1 MVNFK
6 ESHFLKFFVEHRT
19 SANIIMLLMIII
31 GLLSIGK
38 LNKQFFPDFDV
49 EVVAVSVDWPG
60 ATAEEI
66 DKNIIQ
72 LLEPEL
78 RPLSGVKKVSSKS
91 VEGLGRTQVE
101 FQYGYDMQ
109 KGRTDIETAVSRIN
123 FPEKSKKPRIIVG
136 EFFDTVTRIVL
147 SGEVSLSELRIK
159 SKNLKELLLNSGV
172 DKVDIL
178 GLPKEEILIEIPQ
191 LETAKL
197 KLSFNQIANLI
208 KSETQDVSGGSYA
221 DGSLRVRTEGEKR
234 LVDAFKKLELKSSIS
249 GGRVLLEDLAKIT
262 YSIEKGSILKFVDEN
277 PAVELWVRRSKTSDA
292 IEVSK
297 NVENVISSSQSLI
310 GNNIKIETY
319 DTAAEIGKFI
329 IKPKSKFTWQI
340 IQERISLLVK
350 NGLSGLCIV
359 LAVLFLFLSR
369 NTAIWVALGIP
380 IAFLATFAVMLVTG
394 QSINMIS
401 LFGLIMALGIV
412 VDDAIVVGEHT
423 SYLKTKRKLDSSQAP
438 VVAASRMSMPVISAM
453 LTTVA
458 AFIPLFM
465 VKGVIGEIIA
475 AIPWVVCAVLVA
487 SLIECFL
494 VLPAHLAHF
503 DNKNNLPGKFR
514 FWFDNKFTYFQ
525 EGLFRKF
532 VKLTFNYRYVTFMV
546 AIGMF
551 LVSVGMMSGGR
562 VLFSFFPTPEAD
574 IIIANFKMHSGT
586 KKTNTLE
593 MLNNI
598 EIGLEKTSKQFSYS
612 NNLVKF
618 KMSTIGDRTS
628 FSNDA
633 GPSPIGSDLLGS
645 MVVELKTADKR
656 KVRTKEFIKAW
667 KDNIQSV
674 AGLDKLT
681 IRAPSGG
688 PPGRDLDVRFQGE
701 KLEDLKKASDEL
713 IKIARTIPGVTSLS
727 DNLEFG
733 VQERILSLN
742 NKGQSL
748 GLSISEIGEQV
759 RSAIN
764 GVVISEFPKADE
776 EVAVRLKLIKNEKQ
790 TDMINDLRIITSI
803 GTSFKLEEIIT
814 ISEEVPFAS
823 INRKNGFREVT
834 ISGDLFPQLMNT
846 SQARQFL
853 LQNGLP
859 EIAKKYNLNYRFD
872 GKDLEQK
879 ETFADMKIGSIVG
892 LMLIYFILAWV
903 FKSWSRPLT
912 IMIMIPFAFIGA
924 VLGHYIL
931 GLTMS
936 ILSMFALL
944 ALAGIVVNN
953 SIILVSTIERRF
965 DDLLNDTEN
974 SFNDKNIINE
984 AIISGVVD
992 RLRPVL
998 LTSLTTIGGLS
1009 ALMFEKSLQ
1018 AQFLIPMAAT
1028 IVFGLGVTALLVLI
1042 IVPSMMGISNDLSN
1056 FIKSLKE
1063 GNR

>member
-1 MVNFK
+1 MSQFR
-6 ESHFLKFFVEHRT
+6 ESGFLKFFVEHRT
-19 SANIIMLLMIII
+19 SANIIMILMIVV
-31 GLLSIGK
+31 GLLSIGR
-38 LNKQFFPDFDV
+38 LNKQFFPDFEV
-49 EVVAVSVDWPG
+49 EVVGVSVDWPG

-66 DKNIIQ
+66 DKNIVQ

-78 RPLSGVKKVSSKS
+78 RPISGVKKVSSKS
-91 VEGLGRTQVE
+91 VEGVGVTQVE
-101 FQYGYDMQ
+101 FNYGYDMQ

-123 FPEKSKKPRIIVG
+123 FPQKANKPKIVVG

-147 SGEVSLSELRIK
+147 SSNMPLSELRLI
-159 SKNLKELLLNSGV
+159 SKKLKEALLNSGV
-172 DKVDIL
+172 DKVDIQ

-191 LETAKL
+191 IETARL

-208 KSETQDVSGGSYA
+208 KSETQDVSGGSFA

-234 LVDAFKKLELKSSIS
+234 LVETFNKLELKNSIS
-249 GGRVLLEDLAKIT
+249 GGRIILQDIAKI
-262 YSIEKGSILKFVDEN
+262 SSSFEQGSILKSVDGN

-292 IEVSK
+292 LKVSENVEKVILKSK
-297 NVENVISSSQSLI
+297 NII
-310 GNNIKIETY
+310 GNTVKIETY
-319 DTAAEIGKFI
+319 NTAANLIE
-329 IKPKSKFTWQI
+329 
-340 IQERISLLVK
+340 ERITLLVK

-380 IAFLATFAVMLVTG
+380 IAFLATFGVMLVSG

-412 VDDAIVVGEHT
+412 VDDAIVVGEHS
-423 SYLKTKRKLDSSQAP
+423 SYLKTKRRLNSSQAP
-438 VVAASRMSMPVISAM
+438 VVAATRMSMPVISAM

-503 DNKNNLPGKFR
+503 DKKKVEEGKFR
-514 FWFDNKFTYFQ
+514 LWFDKRFISFQ
-525 EGLFRKF
+525 EGIFKKF
-532 VKLTFNYRYVTFMV
+532 ITLTFNYRYVTFMV

-551 LVSVGMMSGGR
+551 IVSVGMMSGGR
-562 VLFSFFPTPEAD
+562 VMFSFFPTPEAD

-586 KKTNTLE
+586 TRSKTEE
-593 MLNNI
+593 MLNKL
-598 EIGLEKTSKQFSYS
+598 EGGLIKTSKEFSTS
-612 NNLVKF
+612 PDLVKF
-618 KMSTIGDRTS
+618 SMSTIGGRTS
-628 FSNDA
+628 FSNGS
-633 GPSPIGSDLLGS
+633 GPNSKGSDLLGS

-656 KVRTKEFIKAW
+656 KIRTNQFIKEW
-667 KDNIQSV
+667 KDNIQFV
-674 AGLDKLT
+674 EGLDKLT
-681 IRAPSGG
+681 IRSPSGG
-688 PPGRDLDVRFQGE
+688 PPGRDLDIRFQGD
-701 KLEDLKKASDEL
+701 KLETLKIASNEL
-713 IKIARTIPGVTSLS
+713 IEIARTIPGVTSLN

-733 VQERILSLN
+733 VQEKILTLN

-748 GLSISEIGEQV
+748 GLSILNIGEQV

-764 GVVISEFPKADE
+764 GIIISEFPKADE
-776 EVAVRLKLIKNEKQ
+776 EVVVRLKLSEREKL
-790 TDMINDLRIITSI
+790 TDMINDLRIITPL
-803 GTSFKLEEIIT
+803 GTSFKLQEVIT
-814 ISEEVPFAS
+814 ISEKIPFAS

-834 ISGDLFPQLMNT
+834 ITGDLFPALMNT
-846 SQARQFL
+846 SEARQFL
-853 LQNGLP
+853 LNNGLP

-872 GKDLEQK
+872 GRDLEQK
-879 ETFADMKIGSIVG
+879 ETFADMKIGSIIG
-892 LMLIYFILAWV
+892 LLLIYIILAWV
-903 FKSWSRPLT
+903 FKSWTRPFS

-924 VLGHYIL
+924 VLGHYLL

-965 DDLLNDTEN
+965 DDLLSQNNKDRQD
-974 SFNDKNIINE
+974 DKVINE
-984 AIISGVVD
+984 AIIAGVVD
-992 RLRPVL
+992 RFRPVL

-1009 ALMFEKSLQ
+1009 ALLFEKSLQ

-1028 IVFGLGVTALLVLI
+1028 IVFGLGITAFLVLV
-1042 IVPSMMGISNDLSN
+1042 IVPSMMGISNDFSSFFKN
-1056 FIKSLKE
+1056 I
-1063 GNR
+1063 RRR

>member
-1 MVNFK
+1 MSQFR
-6 ESHFLKFFVEHRT
+6 ESGFLKFFVEHRT
-19 SANIIMLLMIII
+19 SANIIMILMIVV
-31 GLLSIGK
+31 GLLSIGR
-38 LNKQFFPDFDV
+38 LNKQFFPDFEV
-49 EVVAVSVDWPG
+49 EVVGVSVDWPG

-66 DKNIIQ
+66 DKNIVQ

-78 RPLSGVKKVSSKS
+78 RPISGVKKVSSKS
-91 VEGLGRTQVE
+91 VEGVGVTQVE
-101 FQYGYDMQ
+101 FNYGYDMQ

-123 FPEKSKKPRIIVG
+123 FPQKANKPKIVVG

-147 SGEVSLSELRIK
+147 SSNMPLSELRLI
-159 SKNLKELLLNSGV
+159 SKKLKEALLNSGV
-172 DKVDIL
+172 DKVDIQ

-191 LETAKL
+191 IETARL

-208 KSETQDVSGGSYA
+208 KSETQDVSGGSFA

-234 LVDAFKKLELKSSIS
+234 LVETFNKLELKNSIS
-249 GGRVLLEDLAKIT
+249 GGRIILQDIAKI
-262 YSIEKGSILKFVDEN
+262 SSSFEQGSILKSVDGN

-292 IEVSK
+292 LKVSENVEKVILKSK
-297 NVENVISSSQSLI
+297 NII
-310 GNNIKIETY
+310 GNTVKIETY
-319 DTAAEIGKFI
+319 NTAANLIE
-329 IKPKSKFTWQI
+329 
-340 IQERISLLVK
+340 ERITLLVK

-380 IAFLATFAVMLVTG
+380 IAFLATFGVMLVSG

-412 VDDAIVVGEHT
+412 VDDAIVVGEHS
-423 SYLKTKRKLDSSQAP
+423 SYLKTKRRLNSSQAP
-438 VVAASRMSMPVISAM
+438 VVAATRMSMPVISAM

-503 DNKNNLPGKFR
+503 DKKKVEEGKFR
-514 FWFDNKFTYFQ
+514 LWFDKRFISFQ
-525 EGLFRKF
+525 EGIFKRF
-532 VKLTFNYRYVTFMV
+532 ITLTFNYRYVTFMF

-551 LVSVGMMSGGR
+551 IVSVGMMSGGR
-562 VLFSFFPTPEAD
+562 VMFSFFPTPEAD

-586 KKTNTLE
+586 TRSKTEE
-593 MLNNI
+593 MLNKL
-598 EIGLEKTSKQFSYS
+598 EGGLIKTSKEFSTS
-612 NNLVKF
+612 PDLVKF
-618 KMSTIGDRTS
+618 SMSTIGGRTS
-628 FSNDA
+628 FSNGS
-633 GPSPIGSDLLGS
+633 GPNSKGSDLLGS

-656 KVRTKEFIKAW
+656 KIRTNQFIKEW
-667 KDNIQSV
+667 KDNIQFV
-674 AGLDKLT
+674 EGLDKLT
-681 IRAPSGG
+681 IRSPSGG
-688 PPGRDLDVRFQGE
+688 PPGRDLDIRFQGD
-701 KLEDLKKASDEL
+701 KLETLKIASNEL
-713 IKIARTIPGVTSLS
+713 IEIARTIPGVTSLN

-733 VQERILSLN
+733 VQEKILTLN

-748 GLSISEIGEQV
+748 GLSILDIGEQV

-764 GVVISEFPKADE
+764 GIIISEFPKADE
-776 EVAVRLKLIKNEKQ
+776 EVVVRLKLSEREKL
-790 TDMINDLRIITSI
+790 TDMINDLRIITPL
-803 GTSFKLEEIIT
+803 GTSFKLQEVIT
-814 ISEEVPFAS
+814 ISEKIPFAS

-834 ISGDLFPQLMNT
+834 ITGDLFPALMNT
-846 SQARQFL
+846 SEARQFL
-853 LQNGLP
+853 LNNGLP

-872 GKDLEQK
+872 GRDLEQK
-879 ETFADMKIGSIVG
+879 ETFADMQIGSIIG
-892 LMLIYFILAWV
+892 LLLIYIILAWV
-903 FKSWSRPLT
+903 FKSWTRPFS

-924 VLGHYIL
+924 VLGHYLL

-965 DDLLNDTEN
+965 DDLLSQNNKDRQD
-974 SFNDKNIINE
+974 DKVINE
-984 AIISGVVD
+984 AIIAGVVD
-992 RLRPVL
+992 RFRPVL

-1009 ALMFEKSLQ
+1009 ALLFEKSLQ

-1028 IVFGLGVTALLVLI
+1028 IVFGLGITAFLVLV
-1042 IVPSMMGISNDLSN
+1042 IVPSMMGISNDFSSFFKN
-1056 FIKSLKE
+1056 I
-1063 GNR
+1063 RRR

>member
-1 MVNFK
+1 LSQFR
-6 ESHFLKFFVEHRT
+6 ESGFLKFFVEHRT
-19 SANIIMLLMIII
+19 SANIIMILMIVV
-31 GLLSIGK
+31 GLLSIGS
-38 LNKQFFPDFDV
+38 LNKQFFPDFEV
-49 EVVAVSVDWPG
+49 EVVGVSVDWPG

-66 DKNIIQ
+66 DKNIVQ

-78 RPLSGVKKVSSKS
+78 RPISGVKKVSSKS
-91 VEGLGRTQVE
+91 VEGVGVTNVE
-101 FQYGYDMQ
+101 FNYGYDMQ

-123 FPEKSKKPRIIVG
+123 FPQKANKPKIVVG

-147 SGEVSLSELRIK
+147 SSNMPLSELRLI
-159 SKNLKELLLNSGV
+159 SKKLKEALLNSGV
-172 DKVDIL
+172 DKVDIQ

-191 LETAKL
+191 IETARL

-208 KSETQDVSGGSYA
+208 KSETQDVSGGSFA

-234 LVDAFKKLELKSSIS
+234 LVETFNKLELKNSIS
-249 GGRVLLEDLAKIT
+249 GGRIILQDIAKI
-262 YSIEKGSILKFVDEN
+262 SSSFEQGSILKSVDGN

-292 IEVSK
+292 LKVSENVEKVILKSK
-297 NVENVISSSQSLI
+297 NII
-310 GNNIKIETY
+310 GNTVKIETY
-319 DTAAEIGKFI
+319 NTAANLIE
-329 IKPKSKFTWQI
+329 
-340 IQERISLLVK
+340 ERITLLVK

-380 IAFLATFAVMLVTG
+380 IAFLATFGVMLVSG

-412 VDDAIVVGEHT
+412 VDDAIVVGEHS
-423 SYLKTKRKLDSSQAP
+423 SYLKTKRRLNSSQAP
-438 VVAASRMSMPVISAM
+438 VVAATRMSMPVISAM

-503 DNKNNLPGKFR
+503 DKKKVEEGKFR
-514 FWFDNKFTYFQ
+514 LWFDKRFISFQ
-525 EGLFRKF
+525 EGIFKRF
-532 VKLTFNYRYVTFMV
+532 ITLTFNYRYVTFMF

-551 LVSVGMMSGGR
+551 IVSVGMMSGGR
-562 VLFSFFPTPEAD
+562 VMFSFFPTPEAD

-586 KKTNTLE
+586 TRSKTEE
-593 MLNNI
+593 MLNKL
-598 EIGLEKTSKQFSYS
+598 EGGLIKTSKEFSTS
-612 NNLVKF
+612 PDLVKF
-618 KMSTIGDRTS
+618 SMSTIGGRTS
-628 FSNDA
+628 FSNGS
-633 GPSPIGSDLLGS
+633 GPNSKGSDLLGS

-656 KVRTKEFIKAW
+656 KIRTNQFIKEW
-667 KDNIQSV
+667 KDNIQFV
-674 AGLDKLT
+674 EGLDKLT
-681 IRAPSGG
+681 IRSPSGG
-688 PPGRDLDVRFQGE
+688 PPGRDLDIRFQGD
-701 KLEDLKKASDEL
+701 KLETLKIASNEL
-713 IKIARTIPGVTSLS
+713 IEIARTIPGVTSLN

-733 VQERILSLN
+733 VQEKILTLN

-748 GLSISEIGEQV
+748 GLSILNIGEQV

-764 GVVISEFPKADE
+764 GIIISEFPKADE
-776 EVAVRLKLIKNEKQ
+776 EVVVRLKLSEREKL
-790 TDMINDLRIITSI
+790 TDMINDLRIITPL
-803 GTSFKLEEIIT
+803 GTSFKLQEVIT
-814 ISEEVPFAS
+814 ISEKIPFAS

-834 ISGDLFPQLMNT
+834 ITGDLFPALMNT
-846 SQARQFL
+846 SEARQFL
-853 LQNGLP
+853 LNNGLP

-872 GKDLEQK
+872 GRDLEQK
-879 ETFADMKIGSIVG
+879 ETFADMKIGSIIG
-892 LMLIYFILAWV
+892 LLLIYIILAWV
-903 FKSWSRPLT
+903 FKSWTRPFS

-924 VLGHYIL
+924 VLGHYLL

-965 DDLLNDTEN
+965 DDLLSQNNKDRQD
-974 SFNDKNIINE
+974 DKVINE
-984 AIISGVVD
+984 AIIAGVVD
-992 RLRPVL
+992 RFRPVL

-1009 ALMFEKSLQ
+1009 ALLFEKSLQ

-1028 IVFGLGVTALLVLI
+1028 IVFGLGITAFLVLV
-1042 IVPSMMGISNDLSN
+1042 IVPSMMGISNDFSSFFKN
-1056 FIKSLKE
+1056 I
-1063 GNR
+1063 RRR

>member
-1 MVNFK
+1 MSQFR
-6 ESHFLKFFVEHRT
+6 ESGFLKFFVEHRT
-19 SANIIMLLMIII
+19 SANIIMILMIVV
-31 GLLSIGK
+31 GLLSIGR
-38 LNKQFFPDFDV
+38 LNKQFFPDFEV
-49 EVVAVSVDWPG
+49 EVVGVSVDWPG

-66 DKNIIQ
+66 DKNIVQ

-78 RPLSGVKKVSSKS
+78 RPISGVKKVSSKS
-91 VEGLGRTQVE
+91 VEGVGVTQVE
-101 FQYGYDMQ
+101 FNYGYDMQ

-123 FPEKSKKPRIIVG
+123 FPQKANKPKIVVG

-147 SGEVSLSELRIK
+147 SSNMPLSELRLI
-159 SKNLKELLLNSGV
+159 SKKLKEALLNSGV
-172 DKVDIL
+172 DKVDIQ

-191 LETAKL
+191 IETARL

-208 KSETQDVSGGSYA
+208 KSETQDVSGGSFA

-234 LVDAFKKLELKSSIS
+234 LVETFNKLELKNSIS
-249 GGRVLLEDLAKIT
+249 GGRIILQDIAKI
-262 YSIEKGSILKFVDEN
+262 SSSFEQGSILKSVDGN

-292 IEVSK
+292 LKVSENVEKVILKSK
-297 NVENVISSSQSLI
+297 NII
-310 GNNIKIETY
+310 GNTVKIETY
-319 DTAAEIGKFI
+319 NTAANLIE
-329 IKPKSKFTWQI
+329 
-340 IQERISLLVK
+340 ERITLLVK

-380 IAFLATFAVMLVTG
+380 IAFLATFGVMLVSG

-412 VDDAIVVGEHT
+412 VDDAIVVGEHS
-423 SYLKTKRKLDSSQAP
+423 SYLKTKRRLNSSQAP
-438 VVAASRMSMPVISAM
+438 VVAATRMSMPVISAM

-503 DNKNNLPGKFR
+503 DKKKVEEGKFR
-514 FWFDNKFTYFQ
+514 LWFDKRFITFQ
-525 EGLFRKF
+525 EGIFKRF
-532 VKLTFNYRYVTFMV
+532 ITFTFNYRYVTFMF

-551 LVSVGMMSGGR
+551 IVSVGMMSGGR
-562 VLFSFFPTPEAD
+562 VMFSFFPTPEAD

-586 KKTNTLE
+586 TRSKTEE
-593 MLNNI
+593 MLNKL
-598 EIGLEKTSKQFSYS
+598 EGGLIKTSKEFSTS
-612 NNLVKF
+612 PDLVKF
-618 KMSTIGDRTS
+618 SMSTIGGRTS
-628 FSNDA
+628 FSNGS
-633 GPSPIGSDLLGS
+633 GPNSKGSDLLGS

-656 KVRTKEFIKAW
+656 KIRTNQFIKEW
-667 KDNIQSV
+667 KDNIQFV
-674 AGLDKLT
+674 EGLDKLT
-681 IRAPSGG
+681 IRSPSGG
-688 PPGRDLDVRFQGE
+688 PPGRDLDIRFQGD
-701 KLEDLKKASDEL
+701 KLETLKIASNEL
-713 IKIARTIPGVTSLS
+713 IEIARTIPGVTSLN

-733 VQERILSLN
+733 VQEKILTLN

-748 GLSISEIGEQV
+748 GLSILDIGEQV

-764 GVVISEFPKADE
+764 GIIISEFPKADE
-776 EVAVRLKLIKNEKQ
+776 EVVVRLKLSEREKL
-790 TDMINDLRIITSI
+790 TDMINDLRIITPL
-803 GTSFKLEEIIT
+803 GTSFKLQEVIT
-814 ISEEVPFAS
+814 ISEKIPFAS

-834 ISGDLFPQLMNT
+834 ITGDLFPALMNT
-846 SQARQFL
+846 SEARQFL
-853 LQNGLP
+853 LNNGLP

-872 GKDLEQK
+872 GRDLEQK
-879 ETFADMKIGSIVG
+879 ETFADMQIGSIIG
-892 LMLIYFILAWV
+892 LLLIYIILAWV
-903 FKSWSRPLT
+903 FKSWTRPFS

-924 VLGHYIL
+924 VLGHYLL

-974 SFNDKNIINE
+974 SFNDQNIINE

-1028 IVFGLGVTALLVLI
+1028 IVFGLGVTAFLVLI
-1042 IVPSMMGISNDLSN
+1042 IVPSMIGINNDLSN

>member
-1 MVNFK
+1 MSQFR
-6 ESHFLKFFVEHRT
+6 ESGFLKFFVEHRT
-19 SANIIMLLMIII
+19 SANIIMILMIVV
-31 GLLSIGK
+31 GLLSIGR
-38 LNKQFFPDFDV
+38 LNKQFFPDFEV
-49 EVVAVSVDWPG
+49 EVVGVSVDWPG

-66 DKNIIQ
+66 DKNIVQ

-78 RPLSGVKKVSSKS
+78 RPISGVKKVSSKS
-91 VEGLGRTQVE
+91 VEGVGVTQVE
-101 FQYGYDMQ
+101 FNYGYDMQ

-123 FPEKSKKPRIIVG
+123 FPQKANKPKIVVG

-147 SGEVSLSELRIK
+147 SSNIPLSELRLI
-159 SKNLKELLLNSGV
+159 SKKLKEALLNSGV
-172 DKVDIL
+172 DKVDIQ

-191 LETAKL
+191 IETARL

-208 KSETQDVSGGSYA
+208 KSETQDVSGGSFA

-234 LVDAFKKLELKSSIS
+234 LVETFNKLELKNSIS
-249 GGRVLLEDLAKIT
+249 GGRIILQDIAKI
-262 YSIEKGSILKFVDEN
+262 SSSFEQGSILKSVDGN

-292 IEVSK
+292 LKVSENVEKVILKSK
-297 NVENVISSSQSLI
+297 NII
-310 GNNIKIETY
+310 GNTVKIETY
-319 DTAAEIGKFI
+319 NTAANLIE
-329 IKPKSKFTWQI
+329 
-340 IQERISLLVK
+340 ERITLLVK

-380 IAFLATFAVMLVTG
+380 IAFLATFGVMLVSG

-412 VDDAIVVGEHT
+412 VDDAIVVGEHS
-423 SYLKTKRKLDSSQAP
+423 SYLKTKRRLNSSQAP
-438 VVAASRMSMPVISAM
+438 VVAATRMSMPVISAM

-503 DNKNNLPGKFR
+503 DKKKVEEGKFR
-514 FWFDNKFTYFQ
+514 LWFDKRFISFQ
-525 EGLFRKF
+525 EGIFKKF
-532 VKLTFNYRYVTFMV
+532 IILTFNYRYVTFMV

-551 LVSVGMMSGGR
+551 IVSVGMMSGGR
-562 VLFSFFPTPEAD
+562 VMFSFFPTPEAD

-586 KKTNTLE
+586 TRSKTEE
-593 MLNNI
+593 MLNKL
-598 EIGLEKTSKQFSYS
+598 EGGLIKTSKEFSTS
-612 NNLVKF
+612 PDLVKF
-618 KMSTIGDRTS
+618 SMSTIGGKTS
-628 FSNDA
+628 FSNGS
-633 GPSPIGSDLLGS
+633 GPNSKGSDLLGS

-656 KVRTKEFIKAW
+656 KIRTNQFIKEW
-667 KDNIQSV
+667 KDNIQFV
-674 AGLDKLT
+674 EGLDKLT
-681 IRAPSGG
+681 IRSPSGG
-688 PPGRDLDVRFQGE
+688 PPGRDLDIRFQGD
-701 KLEDLKKASDEL
+701 KLETLKIASNEL
-713 IKIARTIPGVTSLS
+713 IEIARTIPGVTSLN

-733 VQERILSLN
+733 VQEKILTLN

-748 GLSISEIGEQV
+748 GLSILNIGEQV

-764 GVVISEFPKADE
+764 GIIISEFPKADE
-776 EVAVRLKLIKNEKQ
+776 EVVVRLKLSEREKL
-790 TDMINDLRIITSI
+790 TDMINDLRIITPL
-803 GTSFKLEEIIT
+803 GTSFKLQEVIT
-814 ISEEVPFAS
+814 ISEKIPFAS

-834 ISGDLFPQLMNT
+834 ITGDLFPALMNT
-846 SQARQFL
+846 SEARQFL
-853 LQNGLP
+853 LNNGLP

-872 GKDLEQK
+872 GRDLEQK
-879 ETFADMKIGSIVG
+879 ETFADMKIGSIIG
-892 LMLIYFILAWV
+892 LLLIYIILAWV
-903 FKSWSRPLT
+903 FKSWTRPFS

-924 VLGHYIL
+924 VLGHYLL

-965 DDLLNDTEN
+965 DDLLSQNNKDRQD
-974 SFNDKNIINE
+974 DKVINE
-984 AIISGVVD
+984 AIIAGVVD
-992 RLRPVL
+992 RFRPVL

-1009 ALMFEKSLQ
+1009 ALLFEKSLQ

-1028 IVFGLGVTALLVLI
+1028 IVFGLGITAFLVLV
-1042 IVPSMMGISNDLSN
+1042 IVPSMMGISNDFSSFFKN
-1056 FIKSLKE
+1056 I
-1063 GNR
+1063 RRR

>member
-1 MVNFK
+1 MSQFR
-6 ESHFLKFFVEHRT
+6 ESGFLKFFVEHRT
-19 SANIIMLLMIII
+19 SANIIMILMIVV
-31 GLLSIGK
+31 GLLSIGR
-38 LNKQFFPDFDV
+38 LNKQFFPDFEV
-49 EVVAVSVDWPG
+49 EVVGVSVDWPG

-66 DKNIIQ
+66 DKNIVQ

-78 RPLSGVKKVSSKS
+78 RPISGVKKVSSKS
-91 VEGLGRTQVE
+91 VEGVGVTHVE
-101 FQYGYDMQ
+101 FNYGYDMQ

-123 FPEKSKKPRIIVG
+123 FPQKANKPKIVVG

-147 SGEVSLSELRIK
+147 SSNIPLSELRLI
-159 SKNLKELLLNSGV
+159 SKKLKEALLNSGV
-172 DKVDIL
+172 DKVDIQ

-191 LETAKL
+191 IETARL

-208 KSETQDVSGGSYA
+208 KSETQDVSGGSFA

-234 LVDAFKKLELKSSIS
+234 LVETFNKLELKNSIS
-249 GGRVLLEDLAKIT
+249 GGRIILQDIAKI
-262 YSIEKGSILKFVDEN
+262 SSSFEQGSILKSVDGN

-292 IEVSK
+292 LKVSENVEKVILKSK
-297 NVENVISSSQSLI
+297 NII
-310 GNNIKIETY
+310 GNTVKIETY
-319 DTAAEIGKFI
+319 NTAANLIE
-329 IKPKSKFTWQI
+329 
-340 IQERISLLVK
+340 ERITLLVK

-380 IAFLATFAVMLVTG
+380 IAFLATFGVMLVSG

-412 VDDAIVVGEHT
+412 VDDAIVVGEHS
-423 SYLKTKRKLDSSQAP
+423 SYLKTKRRLNSSQAP
-438 VVAASRMSMPVISAM
+438 VVAATRMSMPVISAM

-503 DNKNNLPGKFR
+503 DKKKVEEGKFR
-514 FWFDNKFTYFQ
+514 LWFDKRFITFQ
-525 EGLFRKF
+525 EGIFKRF
-532 VKLTFNYRYVTFMV
+532 ITFTFNYRYVTFMF

-551 LVSVGMMSGGR
+551 IVSVGMMSGGR
-562 VLFSFFPTPEAD
+562 VMFSFFPTPEAD

-586 KKTNTLE
+586 TRSKTEE
-593 MLNNI
+593 MLNKL
-598 EIGLEKTSKQFSYS
+598 EGGLIKTSKEFSTS
-612 NNLVKF
+612 PDLVKF
-618 KMSTIGDRTS
+618 SMSTIGGRTS
-628 FSNDA
+628 FSNGS
-633 GPSPIGSDLLGS
+633 GPNSKGSDLLGS

-656 KVRTKEFIKAW
+656 KIRTNQFIKEW
-667 KDNIQSV
+667 KDNIQFV
-674 AGLDKLT
+674 EGLDKLT
-681 IRAPSGG
+681 IRSPSGG
-688 PPGRDLDVRFQGE
+688 PPGRDLDIRFQGD
-701 KLEDLKKASDEL
+701 KLETLKIASNEL
-713 IKIARTIPGVTSLS
+713 IEIARTIPGVTSLN

-733 VQERILSLN
+733 VQEKILTLN

-748 GLSISEIGEQV
+748 GLSILNIGEQV

-764 GVVISEFPKADE
+764 GIIISEFPKADE
-776 EVAVRLKLIKNEKQ
+776 EVVVRLKLSEREKL
-790 TDMINDLRIITSI
+790 TDMINDLRIITPL
-803 GTSFKLEEIIT
+803 GTSFKLQEVIT
-814 ISEEVPFAS
+814 ISEKIPFAS

-834 ISGDLFPQLMNT
+834 ITGDLFPALMNT
-846 SQARQFL
+846 SEARQFL
-853 LQNGLP
+853 LNNGLP

-872 GKDLEQK
+872 GRDLEQK
-879 ETFADMKIGSIVG
+879 ETFADMKIGSIIG
-892 LMLIYFILAWV
+892 LLLIYIILAWV
-903 FKSWSRPLT
+903 FKSWTRPFS

-924 VLGHYIL
+924 VLGHYLL

-965 DDLLNDTEN
+965 DDLLSQNNKDRQD
-974 SFNDKNIINE
+974 DKVINE
-984 AIISGVVD
+984 AIIAGVVD
-992 RLRPVL
+992 RFRPVL

-1009 ALMFEKSLQ
+1009 ALLFEKSLQ

-1028 IVFGLGVTALLVLI
+1028 IVFGLGITAFLVLV
-1042 IVPSMMGISNDLSN
+1042 IVPSMMGISNDFSSFFKN
-1056 FIKSLKE
+1056 I
-1063 GNR
+1063 RRR

>member
-1 MVNFK
+1 MSQFR
-6 ESHFLKFFVEHRT
+6 ESGFLKFFVEHRT
-19 SANIIMLLMIII
+19 SANIIMILMIVV
-31 GLLSIGK
+31 GLLSIGR
-38 LNKQFFPDFDV
+38 LNKQFFPDFEV
-49 EVVAVSVDWPG
+49 EVVGVSVDWPG

-66 DKNIIQ
+66 DKNIVQ

-78 RPLSGVKKVSSKS
+78 RPISGVKKVSSKS
-91 VEGLGRTQVE
+91 VEGVGVTQVE
-101 FQYGYDMQ
+101 FNYGYDMQ

-123 FPEKSKKPRIIVG
+123 FPQKANKPKIVVG

-147 SGEVSLSELRIK
+147 SSNMPLSELRLI
-159 SKNLKELLLNSGV
+159 SKKLKEALLNSGV
-172 DKVDIL
+172 DKVDIQ

-191 LETAKL
+191 IETARL

-208 KSETQDVSGGSYA
+208 KSETQDVSGGSFA

-234 LVDAFKKLELKSSIS
+234 LVETFNKLELKNSIS
-249 GGRVLLEDLAKIT
+249 GGRIILQDIAKI
-262 YSIEKGSILKFVDEN
+262 SSSFEQGSILKSVDGN

-292 IEVSK
+292 LKVSENVEKVILKSK
-297 NVENVISSSQSLI
+297 NII
-310 GNNIKIETY
+310 GNTVKIETY
-319 DTAAEIGKFI
+319 NTAANLIE
-329 IKPKSKFTWQI
+329 
-340 IQERISLLVK
+340 ERITLLVK

-380 IAFLATFAVMLVTG
+380 IAFLATFGVMLVSG

-412 VDDAIVVGEHT
+412 VDDAIVVGEHS
-423 SYLKTKRKLDSSQAP
+423 SYLKTKRRLNSSQAP
-438 VVAASRMSMPVISAM
+438 VVAATRMSMPVISAM

-503 DNKNNLPGKFR
+503 DKKKVEEGKFR
-514 FWFDNKFTYFQ
+514 LWFDKRFITFQ
-525 EGLFRKF
+525 EGIFKRF
-532 VKLTFNYRYVTFMV
+532 ITFTFNYRYVTFMF

-551 LVSVGMMSGGR
+551 IVSVGMMSGGR
-562 VLFSFFPTPEAD
+562 VMFSFFPTPEAD

-586 KKTNTLE
+586 TRSKTEE
-593 MLNNI
+593 MLNKL
-598 EIGLEKTSKQFSYS
+598 EGGLIKTSKEFSTS
-612 NNLVKF
+612 PDLVKF
-618 KMSTIGDRTS
+618 SMSTIGGRTS
-628 FSNDA
+628 FSNGS
-633 GPSPIGSDLLGS
+633 GPNSKGSDLLGS

-656 KVRTKEFIKAW
+656 KIRTNQFIKEW
-667 KDNIQSV
+667 KDNIQFV
-674 AGLDKLT
+674 EGLDKLT
-681 IRAPSGG
+681 IRSPSGG
-688 PPGRDLDVRFQGE
+688 PPGRDLDIRFQGD
-701 KLEDLKKASDEL
+701 KLETLKIASNEL
-713 IKIARTIPGVTSLS
+713 IEIARTIPGVTSLN

-733 VQERILSLN
+733 VQEKILTLN

-748 GLSISEIGEQV
+748 GLSILNIGEQV

-764 GVVISEFPKADE
+764 GIIISEFPKADE
-776 EVAVRLKLIKNEKQ
+776 EVVVRLKLSEREKL
-790 TDMINDLRIITSI
+790 TDMINDLRIITPL
-803 GTSFKLEEIIT
+803 GTSFKLQEVIT
-814 ISEEVPFAS
+814 ISEKIPFAS

-834 ISGDLFPQLMNT
+834 ITGDLFPALMNT
-846 SQARQFL
+846 SEARQFL
-853 LQNGLP
+853 LNNGLP

-872 GKDLEQK
+872 GRDLEQK
-879 ETFADMKIGSIVG
+879 ETFADMQIGSIIG
-892 LMLIYFILAWV
+892 LLLIYIILAWV
-903 FKSWSRPLT
+903 FKSWTRPFS

-924 VLGHYIL
+924 VLGHYLL

-965 DDLLNDTEN
+965 DDLLSQNNKDRQD
-974 SFNDKNIINE
+974 DKVINE
-984 AIISGVVD
+984 AIIAGVVD
-992 RLRPVL
+992 RFRPVL

-1009 ALMFEKSLQ
+1009 ALLFEKSLQ

-1028 IVFGLGVTALLVLI
+1028 IVFGLGITAFLVLV
-1042 IVPSMMGISNDLSN
+1042 IVPSMMGISNDFSSFFKN
-1056 FIKSLKE
+1056 I
-1063 GNR
+1063 RRR

>member
-1 MVNFK
+1 M
-6 ESHFLKFFVEHRT
+6 
-19 SANIIMLLMIII
+19 ILMIVV
-31 GLLSIGK
+31 GLLSIGR
-38 LNKQFFPDFDV
+38 LNKQFFPDFEV
-49 EVVAVSVDWPG
+49 EVVGVSVDWPG

-66 DKNIIQ
+66 DKNIVQ

-78 RPLSGVKKVSSKS
+78 RPISGVKKVSSKS
-91 VEGLGRTQVE
+91 VEGVGVTQVE
-101 FQYGYDMQ
+101 FNYGYDMQ

-123 FPEKSKKPRIIVG
+123 FPQKANKPKIVVG

-147 SGEVSLSELRIK
+147 SSNMPLSELRLI
-159 SKNLKELLLNSGV
+159 SKKLKEALLNSGV
-172 DKVDIL
+172 DKVDIQ

-191 LETAKL
+191 IETARL

-208 KSETQDVSGGSYA
+208 KSETQDVSGGSFA

-234 LVDAFKKLELKSSIS
+234 LVETFNKLELKNSIS
-249 GGRVLLEDLAKIT
+249 GGRIILQDIAKI
-262 YSIEKGSILKFVDEN
+262 SSSFEQGSILKSVDGN

-292 IEVSK
+292 LKVSENVQKVILKSK
-297 NVENVISSSQSLI
+297 NII
-310 GNNIKIETY
+310 GNTVKIETY
-319 DTAAEIGKFI
+319 NTAANLIE
-329 IKPKSKFTWQI
+329 
-340 IQERISLLVK
+340 ERITLLVK

-380 IAFLATFAVMLVTG
+380 IAFLATFGVMLVSG

-412 VDDAIVVGEHT
+412 VDDAIVVGEHS
-423 SYLKTKRKLDSSQAP
+423 SYLKTKRRLNSSQAP
-438 VVAASRMSMPVISAM
+438 VVAATRMSMPVISAM

-503 DNKNNLPGKFR
+503 DKKKVEEGKFR
-514 FWFDNKFTYFQ
+514 LWFDKRFISFQ
-525 EGLFRKF
+525 EGIFKRF
-532 VKLTFNYRYVTFMV
+532 ITLTFNYRYVTFMF

-551 LVSVGMMSGGR
+551 IVSVGMMSGGR
-562 VLFSFFPTPEAD
+562 VMFSFFPTPEAD

-586 KKTNTLE
+586 TRSKTEE
-593 MLNNI
+593 MLNKL
-598 EIGLEKTSKQFSYS
+598 EGGLIKTSKEFSTS
-612 NNLVKF
+612 PDLVKF
-618 KMSTIGDRTS
+618 SMSTIGGRTS
-628 FSNDA
+628 FSNGS
-633 GPSPIGSDLLGS
+633 GPNSKGSDLLGS

-656 KVRTKEFIKAW
+656 KIRTNQFIKEW
-667 KDNIQSV
+667 KDNIQFV
-674 AGLDKLT
+674 EGLDKLT
-681 IRAPSGG
+681 IRSPSGG
-688 PPGRDLDVRFQGE
+688 PPGRDLDIRFQGD
-701 KLEDLKKASDEL
+701 KLETLKIASNEL
-713 IKIARTIPGVTSLS
+713 IEIARTIPGVTSLN

-733 VQERILSLN
+733 VQEKILTLN

-748 GLSISEIGEQV
+748 GLSILDIGEQV

-764 GVVISEFPKADE
+764 GIIISEFPKADE
-776 EVAVRLKLIKNEKQ
+776 EVVVRLKLSEREKL
-790 TDMINDLRIITSI
+790 TDMINDLRIITPL
-803 GTSFKLEEIIT
+803 GTSFKLQEVIT
-814 ISEEVPFAS
+814 ISEKIPFAS

-834 ISGDLFPQLMNT
+834 ITGDLFPALMNT
-846 SQARQFL
+846 SEARQFL
-853 LQNGLP
+853 LNNGLP

-872 GKDLEQK
+872 GRDLEQK
-879 ETFADMKIGSIVG
+879 ETFADMKIGSIIG
-892 LMLIYFILAWV
+892 LLLIYIILAWV
-903 FKSWSRPLT
+903 FKSWTRPFS

-924 VLGHYIL
+924 VLGHYLL

-965 DDLLNDTEN
+965 DDLL
-974 SFNDKNIINE
+974 SQNDKDRQDDKVINE
-984 AIISGVVD
+984 AIIAGVVD
-992 RLRPVL
+992 RFRPVL

-1009 ALMFEKSLQ
+1009 ALLFEKSLQ

-1028 IVFGLGVTALLVLI
+1028 IVFGLGITAFLVLV
-1042 IVPSMMGISNDLSN
+1042 IVPSMMGISNDFSSFFKN
-1056 FIKSLKE
+1056 I
-1063 GNR
+1063 RRR

>member
-1 MVNFK
+1 MSQFR
-6 ESHFLKFFVEHRT
+6 ESGFLKFFVEHRT
-19 SANIIMLLMIII
+19 SANIIMILMIVV
-31 GLLSIGK
+31 GLLSIGR
-38 LNKQFFPDFDV
+38 LNKQFFPDFEV
-49 EVVAVSVDWPG
+49 EVVGVSVDWPG

-66 DKNIIQ
+66 DKNIVQ

-78 RPLSGVKKVSSKS
+78 RPISGVKKVSSKS
-91 VEGLGRTQVE
+91 VEGVGVTNVE
-101 FQYGYDMQ
+101 FNYGYDMQ

-123 FPEKSKKPRIIVG
+123 FPQKANKPKIVVG

-147 SGEVSLSELRIK
+147 SSNMPLSELRLI
-159 SKNLKELLLNSGV
+159 SKKLKEALLNSGV
-172 DKVDIL
+172 DKVDIQ

-191 LETAKL
+191 IETARL

-208 KSETQDVSGGSYA
+208 KSETQDVSGGSFA

-234 LVDAFKKLELKSSIS
+234 LVETFNKLELKNSIS
-249 GGRVLLEDLAKIT
+249 GGRIILQDIAKI
-262 YSIEKGSILKFVDEN
+262 SSSFEQGSILKSVDGN

-292 IEVSK
+292 LKVSENVEKVILKSK
-297 NVENVISSSQSLI
+297 NII
-310 GNNIKIETY
+310 GNTVKIETY
-319 DTAAEIGKFI
+319 NTAANLIE
-329 IKPKSKFTWQI
+329 
-340 IQERISLLVK
+340 ERITLLVK

-380 IAFLATFAVMLVTG
+380 IAFLATFGVMLVSG

-412 VDDAIVVGEHT
+412 VDDAIVVGEHS
-423 SYLKTKRKLDSSQAP
+423 SYLKTKRRLNSSQAP
-438 VVAASRMSMPVISAM
+438 VVAATRMSMPVISAM

-503 DNKNNLPGKFR
+503 DKKKVEEGKFR
-514 FWFDNKFTYFQ
+514 LWFDKRFITFQ
-525 EGLFRKF
+525 EGIFKRF
-532 VKLTFNYRYVTFMV
+532 ITLTFNYRYVTFMV

-551 LVSVGMMSGGR
+551 IVSVGMMSGGR
-562 VLFSFFPTPEAD
+562 VMFSFFPTPEAD

-586 KKTNTLE
+586 TRSKTEE
-593 MLNNI
+593 MLNKL
-598 EIGLEKTSKQFSYS
+598 EGGLIKTSKEFSTS
-612 NNLVKF
+612 PDLVKF
-618 KMSTIGDRTS
+618 SMSTIGGKTS
-628 FSNDA
+628 FSNGS
-633 GPSPIGSDLLGS
+633 GPNSKGSDLLGS

-656 KVRTKEFIKAW
+656 KIRTNQFIKEW
-667 KDNIQSV
+667 KDNIQFV
-674 AGLDKLT
+674 EGLDKLT
-681 IRAPSGG
+681 IRSPSGG
-688 PPGRDLDVRFQGE
+688 PPGRDLDIRFQGD
-701 KLEDLKKASDEL
+701 KLETLKIASNEL
-713 IKIARTIPGVTSLS
+713 IEIARTIPGVTSLN

-733 VQERILSLN
+733 VQEKILTLN

-748 GLSISEIGEQV
+748 GLSILNIGEQV

-764 GVVISEFPKADE
+764 GIIISEFPKADE
-776 EVAVRLKLIKNEKQ
+776 EVVVRLKLSEREKL
-790 TDMINDLRIITSI
+790 TDMINDLRIITPL
-803 GTSFKLEEIIT
+803 GTSFKLQEVIT
-814 ISEEVPFAS
+814 ISEKIPFAS

-834 ISGDLFPQLMNT
+834 ITGDLFPALMNT
-846 SQARQFL
+846 SEARQFL
-853 LQNGLP
+853 LNNGLP

-872 GKDLEQK
+872 GRDLEQK
-879 ETFADMKIGSIVG
+879 ETFADMKIGSIIG
-892 LMLIYFILAWV
+892 LLLIYIILAWV
-903 FKSWSRPLT
+903 FKSWTRPFS

-924 VLGHYIL
+924 VLGHYLL

-965 DDLLNDTEN
+965 DDLL
-974 SFNDKNIINE
+974 SQNDKDRQDDKVINE
-984 AIISGVVD
+984 AIIAGVVD
-992 RLRPVL
+992 RFRPVL

-1009 ALMFEKSLQ
+1009 ALLFEKSLQ

-1028 IVFGLGVTALLVLI
+1028 IVFGLGITAFLVLV
-1042 IVPSMMGISNDLSN
+1042 IVPSMMGISNDFSSFFKN
-1056 FIKSLKE
+1056 I
-1063 GNR
+1063 RRR

>member
-1 MVNFK
+1 MLQFK
-6 ESHFLKFFVEHRT
+6 ESGFLKFFVEHRT
-19 SANIIMLLMIII
+19 SANIIMILMIVV
-31 GLLSIGK
+31 GLLSIGR
-38 LNKQFFPDFDV
+38 LNKQFFPNFEV
-49 EVVAVSVDWPG
+49 EVVAVSVNWAG

-66 DKNIIQ
+66 DKNIVQ

-78 RPLSGVKKVSSKS
+78 RPISGVKKVSSKS
-91 VEGLGRTQVE
+91 VEGVGITQVE
-101 FQYGYDMQ
+101 FNYGYDMQ

-123 FPEKSKKPRIIVG
+123 FPQKADKPKIVVG

-147 SGEVSLSELRIK
+147 SANIPLSELRLI
-159 SKNLKELLLNSGV
+159 SKKLKEVLLNSGV
-172 DKVDIL
+172 DKVDIQ

-191 LETAKL
+191 IETARL

-234 LVDAFKKLELKSSIS
+234 LVETFKKLELKNTIS
-249 GGRVLLEDLAKIT
+249 GGRIILQDIARISSTLEQ
-262 YSIEKGSILKFVDEN
+262 GSILKSVDNN

-292 IEVSK
+292 LEVSENVNK
-297 NVENVISSSQSLI
+297 VISESKNIIGNRVNVE
-310 GNNIKIETY
+310 TY
-319 DTAAEIGKFI
+319 NTAANL
-329 IKPKSKFTWQI
+329 
-340 IQERISLLVK
+340 IQERITLLVK

-380 IAFLATFAVMLVTG
+380 IAFLATFGVMLVSG

-412 VDDAIVVGEHT
+412 VDDAIVVGEHS
-423 SYLKTKRKLDSSQAP
+423 SYLKTKRRLNSSQAP
-438 VVAASRMSMPVISAM
+438 VVAATRMSMPVISAM

-503 DNKNNLPGKFR
+503 DKKTVEEGKFR
-514 FWFDNKFTYFQ
+514 LWFDKKFMAFQ
-525 EGLFRKF
+525 EGTFKKF
-532 VKLTFNYRYVTFMV
+532 ISLTFNYRYVTFMV

-551 LVSVGMMSGGR
+551 IVSVGMMSGGR
-562 VLFSFFPTPEAD
+562 VMFSFFPTPEAD

-586 KKTNTLE
+586 TRSKTEE
-593 MLNNI
+593 MLKKI
-598 EIGLEKTSKQFSYS
+598 EGGLIKTSKKFSTS
-612 NNLVKF
+612 PDLVKF
-618 KMSTIGDRTS
+618 SMSTIGGRTS
-628 FSNDA
+628 FS
-633 GPSPIGSDLLGS
+633 GGGVPSSKGSDLLGS
-645 MVVELKTADKR
+645 VVVELKTADKR
-656 KVRTKEFIKAW
+656 KIRTNQFIKEW
-667 KDNIQSV
+667 KNNIEYV
-674 AGLDKLT
+674 EGLDKLT
-681 IRAPSGG
+681 IRSPSGG

-701 KLEDLKKASDEL
+701 KLETLKIASNEL
-713 IKIARTIPGVTSLS
+713 IQIARTIPGVTSLN

-748 GLSISEIGEQV
+748 GLSISDIGEQV

-764 GVVISEFPKADE
+764 GIIISEFPKADE
-776 EVAVRLKLIKNEKQ
+776 EVVVRLKLSETEKL
-790 TDMINDLRIITSI
+790 TDMINDLRIITPL
-803 GTSFKLEEIIT
+803 GTSFKLQ
-814 ISEEVPFAS
+814 EVIKINEKIPFAS

-834 ISGDLFPQLMNT
+834 ISGDLFPALMNT

-853 LQNGLP
+853 LNNGLP

-872 GKDLEQK
+872 GRDLEQK
-879 ETFADMKIGSIVG
+879 ETFADMKIGSIIG
-892 LMLIYFILAWV
+892 LLLIYFILAWV
-903 FKSWSRPLT
+903 FKSWTRPFS

-924 VLGHYIL
+924 VLGHYLL

-965 DDLLNDTEN
+965 DDLRDQ
-974 SFNDKNIINE
+974 NDKDYQNNKVIDE
-984 AIISGVVD
+984 AIIAGVVD
-992 RLRPVL
+992 RFRPVL

-1009 ALMFEKSLQ
+1009 ALLFEKSLQ

-1028 IVFGLGVTALLVLI
+1028 IVFGLGITAFLVLV
-1042 IVPSMMGISNDLSN
+1042 IVPSMMGISNDFSN
-1056 FIKSLKE
+1056 FVKNI
-1063 GNR
+1063 RRR

>member
-1 MVNFK
+1 MLQFK
-6 ESHFLKFFVEHRT
+6 ESGFLKFFVEHRT
-19 SANIIMLLMIII
+19 SANIIMILMIVV
-31 GLLSIGK
+31 GLLSIGR
-38 LNKQFFPDFDV
+38 LNKQFFPNFEV
-49 EVVAVSVDWPG
+49 EVVAVSVNWAG

-66 DKNIIQ
+66 DKNIVQ

-78 RPLSGVKKVSSKS
+78 RPISGVKKVSSKS
-91 VEGLGRTQVE
+91 VEGVGITQVE
-101 FQYGYDMQ
+101 FNYGYDMQ

-123 FPEKSKKPRIIVG
+123 FPQKADKPKIVVG

-147 SGEVSLSELRIK
+147 SANIPLSELRSI
-159 SKNLKELLLNSGV
+159 SKKLKEVLLNSGV
-172 DKVDIL
+172 DKVDIQ

-191 LETAKL
+191 IETARL

-221 DGSLRVRTEGEKR
+221 DGSLRVRTAGEKR
-234 LVDAFKKLELKSSIS
+234 LVETFKKLELKNTIS
-249 GGRVLLEDLAKIT
+249 GGRIILQDIARISSTLEQ
-262 YSIEKGSILKFVDEN
+262 GSILKSVDNN

-292 IEVSK
+292 LEVSENVNK
-297 NVENVISSSQSLI
+297 VISESKNIIGNRVNVE
-310 GNNIKIETY
+310 TY
-319 DTAAEIGKFI
+319 NTAANL
-329 IKPKSKFTWQI
+329 
-340 IQERISLLVK
+340 IQERITLLVK

-380 IAFLATFAVMLVTG
+380 IAFLATFGVMLVSG

-412 VDDAIVVGEHT
+412 VDDAIVVGEHS
-423 SYLKTKRKLDSSQAP
+423 SYLKTKRRLNSSQAP
-438 VVAASRMSMPVISAM
+438 VVAATRMSMPVISAM

-503 DNKNNLPGKFR
+503 DKKTVEEGKFR
-514 FWFDNKFTYFQ
+514 LWFDKKFMAFQ
-525 EGLFRKF
+525 EGTFKKF
-532 VKLTFNYRYVTFMV
+532 ISLTFNYRYVTFMV

-551 LVSVGMMSGGR
+551 IVSVGMMSGGR
-562 VLFSFFPTPEAD
+562 VMFSFFPTPEAD

-586 KKTNTLE
+586 TRSKTEE
-593 MLNNI
+593 MVKNI
-598 EIGLEKTSKQFSYS
+598 EGGLIKTSQKFSTS
-612 NNLVKF
+612 PDLVKF
-618 KMSTIGDRTS
+618 SMSTIGGRTS
-628 FSNDA
+628 FS
-633 GPSPIGSDLLGS
+633 GGGVPSSKGSDLLGS
-645 MVVELKTADKR
+645 VVVELKTADKR
-656 KVRTKEFIKAW
+656 KIRTNQFIKEW
-667 KDNIQSV
+667 KNNIEYV
-674 AGLDKLT
+674 EGLDKLT
-681 IRAPSGG
+681 IRSPSGG

-701 KLEDLKKASDEL
+701 KLETLKIASNEL
-713 IKIARTIPGVTSLS
+713 IQIARTIPGVTSLN

-748 GLSISEIGEQV
+748 GLSISDIGEQV

-764 GVVISEFPKADE
+764 GIIISEFPKADE
-776 EVAVRLKLIKNEKQ
+776 EVVVRLKLSETEKL
-790 TDMINDLRIITSI
+790 TDMINDLRIITPL
-803 GTSFKLEEIIT
+803 GTSFKLQ
-814 ISEEVPFAS
+814 EVIKINEKIPFAS

-834 ISGDLFPQLMNT
+834 ISGDLFPALMNT

-853 LQNGLP
+853 LNNGLP

-872 GKDLEQK
+872 GRDLEQK
-879 ETFADMKIGSIVG
+879 ETFADMKIGSIIG
-892 LMLIYFILAWV
+892 LLLIYFILAWV
-903 FKSWSRPLT
+903 FKSWTRPFS

-924 VLGHYIL
+924 VLGHYLL

-965 DDLLNDTEN
+965 DDLRDQ
-974 SFNDKNIINE
+974 NDKDYQNNKVIDE
-984 AIISGVVD
+984 AIIAGVVD
-992 RLRPVL
+992 RFRPVL

-1009 ALMFEKSLQ
+1009 ALLFEKSLQ

-1028 IVFGLGVTALLVLI
+1028 IVFGLGITAFLVLV
-1042 IVPSMMGISNDLSN
+1042 IVPSMMGISNDFSN
-1056 FIKSLKE
+1056 FVKNI
-1063 GNR
+1063 RRR

>member
-1 MVNFK
+1 MLQFK
-6 ESHFLKFFVEHRT
+6 ESGFLKFFVEHRT
-19 SANIIMLLMIII
+19 SANIIMILMIVV
-31 GLLSIGK
+31 GLLSIGR
-38 LNKQFFPDFDV
+38 LNKQFFPNFEV
-49 EVVAVSVDWPG
+49 EVVAVSVNWAG

-66 DKNIIQ
+66 DKNIVQ

-78 RPLSGVKKVSSKS
+78 RPISGVKKVLSKS
-91 VEGLGRTQVE
+91 VEGVGITQVE
-101 FQYGYDMQ
+101 FNYGYDMQ

-123 FPEKSKKPRIIVG
+123 FPQKADKPKIVVG

-147 SGEVSLSELRIK
+147 SANIPLSELRLI
-159 SKNLKELLLNSGV
+159 SKKLKEVLLNSGV
-172 DKVDIL
+172 DKVDIQ

-191 LETAKL
+191 IETARL

-221 DGSLRVRTEGEKR
+221 DGSLRVRTAGEKR
-234 LVDAFKKLELKSSIS
+234 LVETFKKLELKNTIS
-249 GGRVLLEDLAKIT
+249 GGRIILQDVARISSTLEQ
-262 YSIEKGSILKFVDEN
+262 GSILKFVNNN

-292 IEVSK
+292 LEVSENVNK
-297 NVENVISSSQSLI
+297 VISESKNIIGNRVNVE
-310 GNNIKIETY
+310 TY
-319 DTAAEIGKFI
+319 NTAANL
-329 IKPKSKFTWQI
+329 
-340 IQERISLLVK
+340 IQERITLLVK

-380 IAFLATFAVMLVTG
+380 IAFLATFGVMLVSG

-412 VDDAIVVGEHT
+412 VDDAIVVGEHS
-423 SYLKTKRKLDSSQAP
+423 SYLKTKRRLNSSQAP
-438 VVAASRMSMPVISAM
+438 VVAATRMSMPVISAM

-503 DNKNNLPGKFR
+503 DKKTVEEGKFR
-514 FWFDNKFTYFQ
+514 LWFDKKFMAFQ
-525 EGLFRKF
+525 EGTFKKF
-532 VKLTFNYRYVTFMV
+532 ISLTFNYRYVTFMV

-551 LVSVGMMSGGR
+551 IVSVGMMSGGR
-562 VLFSFFPTPEAD
+562 VMFSFFPTPEAD

-586 KKTNTLE
+586 TRSKTEEMVKK
-593 MLNNI
+593 I
-598 EIGLEKTSKQFSYS
+598 EGGLIKTSKKFSTS
-612 NNLVKF
+612 PDLVKF
-618 KMSTIGDRTS
+618 SMSTIGGRTS
-628 FSNDA
+628 FS
-633 GPSPIGSDLLGS
+633 GGGVPSSKGSDLLGS
-645 MVVELKTADKR
+645 VVVELKTADKR
-656 KVRTKEFIKAW
+656 KIRTNQFIKEW
-667 KDNIQSV
+667 KNNIEYV
-674 AGLDKLT
+674 EGLDKLT
-681 IRAPSGG
+681 IRSPSGG

-701 KLEDLKKASDEL
+701 KLETLKIASNEL
-713 IKIARTIPGVTSLS
+713 IQIARTIPGVTSLN

-748 GLSISEIGEQV
+748 GLSISDIGEQV

-764 GVVISEFPKADE
+764 GIIISEFPKADE
-776 EVAVRLKLIKNEKQ
+776 EVVVRLKLSETEKL
-790 TDMINDLRIITSI
+790 TDMINDLRIITPL
-803 GTSFKLEEIIT
+803 GTSFKLQ
-814 ISEEVPFAS
+814 EVIKINEKIPFAS

-834 ISGDLFPQLMNT
+834 ISGDLFPALMNT

-853 LQNGLP
+853 LNNGLP

-872 GKDLEQK
+872 GRDLEQK
-879 ETFADMKIGSIVG
+879 ETFADMKIGSIIG
-892 LMLIYFILAWV
+892 LLLIYFILAWV
-903 FKSWSRPLT
+903 FKSWTRPFS

-924 VLGHYIL
+924 VLGHYLL

-965 DDLLNDTEN
+965 DDLRDQ
-974 SFNDKNIINE
+974 NDKDYQNNKVIDE
-984 AIISGVVD
+984 AIIAGVVD
-992 RLRPVL
+992 RFRPVL

-1009 ALMFEKSLQ
+1009 ALLFEKSLQ

-1028 IVFGLGVTALLVLI
+1028 IVFGLGITAFLVLV
-1042 IVPSMMGISNDLSN
+1042 IVPSMMGISNDFSN
-1056 FIKSLKE
+1056 FVKNI
-1063 GNR
+1063 RRR

>member
-1 MVNFK
+1 MSQFR
-6 ESHFLKFFVEHRT
+6 ESGFLKFFVEHRT
-19 SANIIMLLMIII
+19 SANIIMILMIVV
-31 GLLSIGK
+31 GLLSIGR
-38 LNKQFFPDFDV
+38 LNKQFFPDFEV
-49 EVVAVSVDWPG
+49 EVVGVSVDWPG

-66 DKNIIQ
+66 DKNIVQ

-78 RPLSGVKKVSSKS
+78 RPISGVKKVSSKS
-91 VEGLGRTQVE
+91 VEGVGVTQVE
-101 FQYGYDMQ
+101 FNYGYDMQ

-123 FPEKSKKPRIIVG
+123 FPQKANKPKIVVG

-147 SGEVSLSELRIK
+147 SSNMPLSELRLI
-159 SKNLKELLLNSGV
+159 SKKLKEALLNSGV
-172 DKVDIL
+172 DKVDIQ

-191 LETAKL
+191 IETARL

-208 KSETQDVSGGSYA
+208 KSETQDVSGGSFA

-234 LVDAFKKLELKSSIS
+234 LVETFNKLELKNSIS
-249 GGRVLLEDLAKIT
+249 GGRIILQDIAKI
-262 YSIEKGSILKFVDEN
+262 SSSFEQGSILKSVDGN

-292 IEVSK
+292 LKVSENVEKVILKSK
-297 NVENVISSSQSLI
+297 NII
-310 GNNIKIETY
+310 GNTVKIETY
-319 DTAAEIGKFI
+319 NTAANLIE
-329 IKPKSKFTWQI
+329 
-340 IQERISLLVK
+340 ERITLLVK

-380 IAFLATFAVMLVTG
+380 IAFLATFGVMLVSG

-412 VDDAIVVGEHT
+412 VDDAIVVGEHS
-423 SYLKTKRKLDSSQAP
+423 SYLKTKRRLNSSQAP
-438 VVAASRMSMPVISAM
+438 VVAATRMSMPVISAM

-503 DNKNNLPGKFR
+503 DKKKVEEGKFR
-514 FWFDNKFTYFQ
+514 LWFDKRFISFQ
-525 EGLFRKF
+525 EGIFKKF
-532 VKLTFNYRYVTFMV
+532 ITLTFNYRYVTFMV

-551 LVSVGMMSGGR
+551 IVSVGMMSGGR
-562 VLFSFFPTPEAD
+562 VMFSFFPTPEAD

-586 KKTNTLE
+586 TRSKTEE
-593 MLNNI
+593 MLNKL
-598 EIGLEKTSKQFSYS
+598 EGGLIKTSKEFSTS
-612 NNLVKF
+612 PDLVKF
-618 KMSTIGDRTS
+618 SMSTIGGRTS
-628 FSNDA
+628 FSNGS
-633 GPSPIGSDLLGS
+633 GPNSKGSDLLGS

-656 KVRTKEFIKAW
+656 KIRTNQFIKEW
-667 KDNIQSV
+667 KDNIKFV
-674 AGLDKLT
+674 EGLDKLT
-681 IRAPSGG
+681 IRSPSGG
-688 PPGRDLDVRFQGE
+688 PPGRDLDIRFQGD
-701 KLEDLKKASDEL
+701 KLETLKIASNEL
-713 IKIARTIPGVTSLS
+713 IEIARTIPGVTSLN

-733 VQERILSLN
+733 VQEKILTLN

-748 GLSISEIGEQV
+748 GLSILNIGEQV

-764 GVVISEFPKADE
+764 GIIISEFPKADE
-776 EVAVRLKLIKNEKQ
+776 EVVVRLKLSEREKL
-790 TDMINDLRIITSI
+790 TDMINDLRIITPL
-803 GTSFKLEEIIT
+803 GTSFKLQEVIT
-814 ISEEVPFAS
+814 ISEKIPFAS

-834 ISGDLFPQLMNT
+834 ITGDLFPALMNT
-846 SQARQFL
+846 SEARQFL
-853 LQNGLP
+853 LNNGLP

-872 GKDLEQK
+872 GRDLEQK
-879 ETFADMKIGSIVG
+879 ETFADMQIGSIIG
-892 LMLIYFILAWV
+892 LLLIYIILAWV
-903 FKSWSRPLT
+903 FKSWTRPFS

-924 VLGHYIL
+924 VLGHYLL

-965 DDLLNDTEN
+965 DDLL
-974 SFNDKNIINE
+974 SQNDKDRQDDKVINE
-984 AIISGVVD
+984 AIIAGVVD
-992 RLRPVL
+992 RFRPVL

-1009 ALMFEKSLQ
+1009 ALLFEKSLQ

-1028 IVFGLGVTALLVLI
+1028 IVFGLGITAFLVLV
-1042 IVPSMMGISNDLSN
+1042 IVPSMMGISNDFSSFFKN
-1056 FIKSLKE
+1056 I
-1063 GNR
+1063 RRR

>member
-1 MVNFK
+1 MSQFR
-6 ESHFLKFFVEHRT
+6 ESGFLKFFVEHRT
-19 SANIIMLLMIII
+19 SANIIMILMIVV
-31 GLLSIGK
+31 GLLSIGR
-38 LNKQFFPDFDV
+38 LNKQFFPDFEV
-49 EVVAVSVDWPG
+49 EVVGVSVDWPG

-66 DKNIIQ
+66 DKNIVQ

-78 RPLSGVKKVSSKS
+78 RPISGVKKVSSKS
-91 VEGLGRTQVE
+91 VEGVGVTQVE
-101 FQYGYDMQ
+101 FNYGYDMQ

-123 FPEKSKKPRIIVG
+123 FPQKANKPKIVVG

-147 SGEVSLSELRIK
+147 SSNMPLSELRLI
-159 SKNLKELLLNSGV
+159 SKKLKEALLNSGV
-172 DKVDIL
+172 DKVDIQ

-191 LETAKL
+191 IETARL

-208 KSETQDVSGGSYA
+208 KSETQDVSGGSFA

-234 LVDAFKKLELKSSIS
+234 LVETFNKLELKNSIS
-249 GGRVLLEDLAKIT
+249 GGRIILQDIAKI
-262 YSIEKGSILKFVDEN
+262 SSSFEQGSILKSVDGN

-292 IEVSK
+292 LKVSENVEKVILKSK
-297 NVENVISSSQSLI
+297 NII
-310 GNNIKIETY
+310 GNTVKIETY
-319 DTAAEIGKFI
+319 NTAANLIE
-329 IKPKSKFTWQI
+329 
-340 IQERISLLVK
+340 ERITLLVK

-380 IAFLATFAVMLVTG
+380 IAFLATFGVMLVSG

-412 VDDAIVVGEHT
+412 VDDAIVVGEHS
-423 SYLKTKRKLDSSQAP
+423 SYLKTKRRLNSSQAP
-438 VVAASRMSMPVISAM
+438 VVAATRMSMPVISAM

-503 DNKNNLPGKFR
+503 DKKKVEEGKFR
-514 FWFDNKFTYFQ
+514 LWFDKRFISFQ
-525 EGLFRKF
+525 EGIFKRF
-532 VKLTFNYRYVTFMV
+532 ITLTFNYRYVTFMF

-551 LVSVGMMSGGR
+551 IVSVGMMSGGR
-562 VLFSFFPTPEAD
+562 VMFSFFPTPEAD

-586 KKTNTLE
+586 TRSKTEE
-593 MLNNI
+593 MLNKL
-598 EIGLEKTSKQFSYS
+598 EGGLIKTSKEFSTS
-612 NNLVKF
+612 PDLVKF
-618 KMSTIGDRTS
+618 SMSTIGGRTS
-628 FSNDA
+628 FSNGS
-633 GPSPIGSDLLGS
+633 GPNSKGSDLLGS

-656 KVRTKEFIKAW
+656 KIRTNQFIKEW
-667 KDNIQSV
+667 KDNIQFV
-674 AGLDKLT
+674 EGLDKLT
-681 IRAPSGG
+681 IRSPSGG
-688 PPGRDLDVRFQGE
+688 PPGRDLDIRFQGD
-701 KLEDLKKASDEL
+701 KLETLKIASNEL
-713 IKIARTIPGVTSLS
+713 IEIARTIPGVTSLN

-733 VQERILSLN
+733 VQEKILTLN

-748 GLSISEIGEQV
+748 GLSILDIGEQV

-764 GVVISEFPKADE
+764 GIIISEFPKADE
-776 EVAVRLKLIKNEKQ
+776 EVVVRLKLSEREKL
-790 TDMINDLRIITSI
+790 TDMINDLRIITPL
-803 GTSFKLEEIIT
+803 GTSFKLQEVIT
-814 ISEEVPFAS
+814 ISEKIPFAS

-834 ISGDLFPQLMNT
+834 ITGDLFPALMNT
-846 SQARQFL
+846 SEARQFL
-853 LQNGLP
+853 LNNGLP

-872 GKDLEQK
+872 GRDLEQK
-879 ETFADMKIGSIVG
+879 ETFADMQIGSIIG
-892 LMLIYFILAWV
+892 LLLIYIILAWV
-903 FKSWSRPLT
+903 FKSWTRPFS

-924 VLGHYIL
+924 VLGHYLL

-965 DDLLNDTEN
+965 DDLL
-974 SFNDKNIINE
+974 SQNDKDRQDDKVINE
-984 AIISGVVD
+984 AIIAGVVD
-992 RLRPVL
+992 RFRPVL

-1009 ALMFEKSLQ
+1009 ALLFEKSLQ

-1028 IVFGLGVTALLVLI
+1028 IVFGLGITAFLVLV
-1042 IVPSMMGISNDLSN
+1042 IVPSMMGISNDFSSFFKN
-1056 FIKSLKE
+1056 I
-1063 GNR
+1063 RRR

>member
-1 MVNFK
+1 MSQFR
-6 ESHFLKFFVEHRT
+6 ESGFLKFFVEHRT
-19 SANIIMLLMIII
+19 SANIVMILMIVV
-31 GLLSIGK
+31 GLLSIGR
-38 LNKQFFPDFDV
+38 LNKQFFPDFEV
-49 EVVAVSVDWPG
+49 EVVGVSVDWPG

-66 DKNIIQ
+66 DKNIVQ

-78 RPLSGVKKVSSKS
+78 RPISGVKKVSSKS
-91 VEGLGRTQVE
+91 VEGVGVTQVE
-101 FQYGYDMQ
+101 FNYGYDMQ

-123 FPEKSKKPRIIVG
+123 FPQKANKPKIVVG

-147 SGEVSLSELRIK
+147 SSNMPLSELRLI
-159 SKNLKELLLNSGV
+159 SKKLKEALLNSGV
-172 DKVDIL
+172 DKVDIQ

-191 LETAKL
+191 IETARL

-208 KSETQDVSGGSYA
+208 KSETQDVSGGSFA

-234 LVDAFKKLELKSSIS
+234 LVETFNKLELKNSIS
-249 GGRVLLEDLAKIT
+249 GGRIILQDIAKI
-262 YSIEKGSILKFVDEN
+262 SSSFEQGSILKSVDGN

-292 IEVSK
+292 LKVSENVEKVILKSK
-297 NVENVISSSQSLI
+297 NII
-310 GNNIKIETY
+310 GNTVKIETY
-319 DTAAEIGKFI
+319 NTAANLIE
-329 IKPKSKFTWQI
+329 
-340 IQERISLLVK
+340 ERITLLVK

-380 IAFLATFAVMLVTG
+380 IAFLATFGVMLVSG

-412 VDDAIVVGEHT
+412 VDDAIVVGEHS
-423 SYLKTKRKLDSSQAP
+423 SYLKTKRRLNSSQAP
-438 VVAASRMSMPVISAM
+438 VVAATRMSMPVISAM

-503 DNKNNLPGKFR
+503 DKKQIEEGKFR
-514 FWFDNKFTYFQ
+514 LWFDKRFISFQ
-525 EGLFRKF
+525 EGIFKRF
-532 VKLTFNYRYVTFMV
+532 ITLTFNYRYVTFMF

-551 LVSVGMMSGGR
+551 IVSVGMMSGGR
-562 VLFSFFPTPEAD
+562 VMFSFFPTPEAD

-586 KKTNTLE
+586 TRSKTEE
-593 MLNNI
+593 MLNKL
-598 EIGLEKTSKQFSYS
+598 EGGLIKTSKEFSTS
-612 NNLVKF
+612 PDLVKF
-618 KMSTIGDRTS
+618 SMSTIGGRTS
-628 FSNDA
+628 FSNGS
-633 GPSPIGSDLLGS
+633 GPNSKGSDLLGS

-656 KVRTKEFIKAW
+656 KIRTNQFIKEW
-667 KDNIQSV
+667 KDNIQFV
-674 AGLDKLT
+674 EGLDKLT
-681 IRAPSGG
+681 IRSPSGG
-688 PPGRDLDVRFQGE
+688 PPGRDLDIRFQGD
-701 KLEDLKKASDEL
+701 KLETLKIASNEL
-713 IKIARTIPGVTSLS
+713 IEIARTIPGVTSLN

-733 VQERILSLN
+733 VQEKILTLN

-748 GLSISEIGEQV
+748 GLSILNIGEQV

-764 GVVISEFPKADE
+764 GIIISEFPKADE
-776 EVAVRLKLIKNEKQ
+776 EVVVRLKLSEREKL
-790 TDMINDLRIITSI
+790 TDMINDLRIITPL
-803 GTSFKLEEIIT
+803 GTSFKLQEVIT
-814 ISEEVPFAS
+814 ISEKIPFAS

-834 ISGDLFPQLMNT
+834 ITGDLFPALINT
-846 SQARQFL
+846 SEARQFL
-853 LQNGLP
+853 LNNGLP
-859 EIAKKYNLNYRFD
+859 EIAEKYNLNYRFD
-872 GKDLEQK
+872 GRDLEQK
-879 ETFADMKIGSIVG
+879 ETFADMKIGSIIG
-892 LMLIYFILAWV
+892 LLLIYIILAWV
-903 FKSWSRPLT
+903 FKSWTRPFS

-924 VLGHYIL
+924 VLGHYLL

-965 DDLLNDTEN
+965 DDLLSQNNKDRQD
-974 SFNDKNIINE
+974 DKVINE
-984 AIISGVVD
+984 AIIAGVVD
-992 RLRPVL
+992 RFRPVL

-1009 ALMFEKSLQ
+1009 ALLFEKSLQ

-1028 IVFGLGVTALLVLI
+1028 IVFGLGITAFLVLV
-1042 IVPSMMGISNDLSN
+1042 IVPSMMGISNDFSSFFKN
-1056 FIKSLKE
+1056 I
-1063 GNR
+1063 RRR

>member
-1 MVNFK
+1 MSQFR
-6 ESHFLKFFVEHRT
+6 ESGFLKFFVEHRT
-19 SANIIMLLMIII
+19 SANIIMILMIVV
-31 GLLSIGK
+31 GLLSIGR
-38 LNKQFFPDFDV
+38 LNKQFFPDFEV
-49 EVVAVSVDWPG
+49 EVVGVSVDWPG

-66 DKNIIQ
+66 DKNIVQ

-78 RPLSGVKKVSSKS
+78 RPISGVKKVSSKS
-91 VEGLGRTQVE
+91 VEGVGITQVE
-101 FQYGYDMQ
+101 FNYGYDMQ

-123 FPEKSKKPRIIVG
+123 FPQKANKPKIVVG

-147 SGEVSLSELRIK
+147 SSNITLSELRLI
-159 SKNLKELLLNSGV
+159 SKKLKEALLNSGV
-172 DKVDIL
+172 DKVDIQ

-191 LETAKL
+191 IETARL

-208 KSETQDVSGGSYA
+208 KSETQDVSGGSFA

-234 LVDAFKKLELKSSIS
+234 LVETFNKLELKNSIS
-249 GGRVLLEDLAKIT
+249 GGRIILQDIAKI
-262 YSIEKGSILKFVDEN
+262 SSSFEQGSILKSVDGN

-292 IEVSK
+292 LKVSENVEKVILKSK
-297 NVENVISSSQSLI
+297 NII
-310 GNNIKIETY
+310 GNTVKIETY
-319 DTAAEIGKFI
+319 NTAANLIED
-329 IKPKSKFTWQI
+329 
-340 IQERISLLVK
+340 RITLLVK

-380 IAFLATFAVMLVTG
+380 IAFLATFGVMLVSG

-412 VDDAIVVGEHT
+412 VDDAIVVGEHS
-423 SYLKTKRKLDSSQAP
+423 SYLKTKRRLNSSQAP
-438 VVAASRMSMPVISAM
+438 VVAATRMSMPVISAM

-503 DNKNNLPGKFR
+503 DKKKVEEGKFR
-514 FWFDNKFTYFQ
+514 LWFDKRFISFQ
-525 EGLFRKF
+525 EGIFKKF
-532 VKLTFNYRYVTFMV
+532 ITLTFNYRYVTFMV

-551 LVSVGMMSGGR
+551 IVSVGMMSGGR
-562 VLFSFFPTPEAD
+562 VMFSFFPTPEAD

-586 KKTNTLE
+586 TRSKTEE
-593 MLNNI
+593 MLNKL
-598 EIGLEKTSKQFSYS
+598 EGGLIKTSKEFSTS
-612 NNLVKF
+612 PDLVKF
-618 KMSTIGDRTS
+618 SMSTIGGRTS
-628 FSNDA
+628 FSNGS
-633 GPSPIGSDLLGS
+633 GPNSKGSDLLGS

-656 KVRTKEFIKAW
+656 KIRTNQFIKEW
-667 KDNIQSV
+667 KDNIQFV
-674 AGLDKLT
+674 EGLDKLT
-681 IRAPSGG
+681 IRSPSGG
-688 PPGRDLDVRFQGE
+688 PPGRDLDIRFQGD
-701 KLEDLKKASDEL
+701 KLETLKIASNEL
-713 IKIARTIPGVTSLS
+713 IKIARTIPGVTSLN

-733 VQERILSLN
+733 VQEKILTLN

-748 GLSISEIGEQV
+748 GLSILDIGEQV

-764 GVVISEFPKADE
+764 GIIISEFPKADE
-776 EVAVRLKLIKNEKQ
+776 EVVVRLKLSEREKL
-790 TDMINDLRIITSI
+790 TDMINDLRIITPL
-803 GTSFKLEEIIT
+803 GTSFKLQEVIT
-814 ISEEVPFAS
+814 ISEKIPFAS

-834 ISGDLFPQLMNT
+834 ITGDLFPALMNT
-846 SQARQFL
+846 SEARQFL
-853 LQNGLP
+853 LNNGLP

-872 GKDLEQK
+872 GRDLEQK
-879 ETFADMKIGSIVG
+879 ETFADMKIGSIIG
-892 LMLIYFILAWV
+892 LLLIYIILAWV
-903 FKSWSRPLT
+903 FKSWTRPFS

-924 VLGHYIL
+924 VLGHYLL

-965 DDLLNDTEN
+965 DDLLSQNNKDRRD
-974 SFNDKNIINE
+974 DKVINE
-984 AIISGVVD
+984 AIIAGVVD
-992 RLRPVL
+992 RFRPVL

-1009 ALMFEKSLQ
+1009 ALLFEKSLQ

-1028 IVFGLGVTALLVLI
+1028 IVFGLGITAFLVLV
-1042 IVPSMMGISNDLSN
+1042 IVPSMMGISNDFSSFFKN
-1056 FIKSLKE
+1056 IRRK
-1063 GNR
+1063 